1 MLSCAWGGF
10 SPGAA
15 GSACPALPPTPPPH
29 PPSPV
34 AHLDAG
40 RGAEAAGNSGGPP
53 QAQGSAATHGW
64 CCRAGAVP
72 HSAIPWLI
80 IPSSPLQCISA
91 RGRVVQLLSTARSAR
106 TPASLQR
113 PPVQVGRKPLPCPV
127 GGAGS
132 GALQHYRV
140 LCSKGSPAAAR
151 QGPGTACLTSP
162 PPPAGSDACRR
173 DGLPGKLRERGRV
186 LPFHPALLPV
196 TYISCC
202 QMEGGERSIASLPA
216 PLLLGERFPGG
227 AGRCCQVPALPSPPP
242 PCPALL
248 CFHSPTRI
256 LNEGKS
262 LSSPRGKKT
271 SPQPCGSPRIP
282 PVALS
287 RGAEPPPALPKR
299 TPKPK
304 PTLPVLTS
312 WSGGNRRD
320 QPRAGGFCGAGG
332 HSSSPRIEA
341 SWHRR
346 APQCGKGSRARG
358 VLAPR
363 RPWVAEGHVL
373 ATSFSGGSTAV
384 MINLHRSVP
393 RSVFLLVSN
402 AGKCSSPARH
412 PHTLPCPRARGK
424 SHPDACNGGRV
435 WGGGVSRGGWCGGN

>member
-1 MLSCAWGGF
+1 MEERWRGREAGNGRLLFLGWRGGGERSVSVSVLASALPTARRRLRRDGRGPWCGVLPAGTGSWGGRAQLCPTSGLVGVGGGSLRARLLSCAWGGF

-53 QAQGSAATHGW
+53 QAQGSAATHGR

-242 PCPALL
+242 TVL
-248 CFHSPTRI
+248 
-256 LNEGKS
+256 S
-262 LSSPRGKKT
+262 LAVFPR
-271 SPQPCGSPRIP
+271 
-282 PVALS
+282 
-287 RGAEPPPALPKR
+287 
-299 TPKPK
+299 
-304 PTLPVLTS
+304 
-312 WSGGNRRD
+312 
-320 QPRAGGFCGAGG
+320 
-332 HSSSPRIEA
+332 
-341 SWHRR
+341 
-346 APQCGKGSRARG
+346 
-358 VLAPR
+358 
-363 RPWVAEGHVL
+363 
-373 ATSFSGGSTAV
+373 
-384 MINLHRSVP
+384 
-393 RSVFLLVSN
+393 
-402 AGKCSSPARH
+402 
-412 PHTLPCPRARGK
+412 
-424 SHPDACNGGRV
+424 SHPDPE
-435 WGGGVSRGGWCGGN
+435 